1 MILSFSLEKLEEI
14 LYRENSILAR
24 EDVPILLDV
33 LCTAAGEFTP
43 IRIVGQ
49 IQANREGHD

>member
-1 MILSFSLEKLEEI
+1 MIVSFSLEKLEEI

-33 LCTAAGEFTP
+33 LCTESGEITP
-43 IRIVGQ
+43 TRIVDQ
-49 IQANREGHD
+49 VRANREGHD